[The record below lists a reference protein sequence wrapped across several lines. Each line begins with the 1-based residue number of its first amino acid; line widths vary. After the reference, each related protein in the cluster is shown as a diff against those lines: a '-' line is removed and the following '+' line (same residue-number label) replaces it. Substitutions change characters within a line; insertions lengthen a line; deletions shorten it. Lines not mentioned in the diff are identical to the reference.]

1 MANYEVKYVNLE
13 FPPFVEL
20 SLPFIEAPE
29 VDDKEAFEKLRSDS
43 SAINQYFF
51 PGLSEV
57 LLSVEFVLR
66 ERYRQASAETLEH
79 VQSVLEHEV
88 HARETFPHAAYFRS
102 LGAMGAL
109 AQLSPRVAER
119 VHYLAKKN
127 AASEDASEDPVL
139 EQLRFGIE
147 FHSRMIDIQLSL
159 AGIQNQQ
166 LEKEVMKRDG
176 QVLHYDTEAVFLPAK
191 EFADFDLK
199 TSDAELSDEDVFMLF
214 SSAVQAGQKKYD
226 ATFFQRLADMLRA
239 KESEREAGEET
250 SAAEETASQK
260 QTQEKKKKSS

>member
-29 VDDKEAFEKLRSDS
+29 VEDREAFEKLRSDAATIS
-43 SAINQYFF
+43 QYFF

-66 ERYRQASAETLEH
+66 ERYRQATAETLEH

-88 HARETFPHAAYFRS
+88 YARETFPQTAYFRNLS
-102 LGAMGAL
+102 AMGAL
-109 AQLSPRVAER
+109 KQLSPRVAER
-119 VHYLAKKN
+119 VNYLAKKN
-127 AASEDASEDPVL
+127 VAAEDASEDPVL

-147 FHSRMIDIQLSL
+147 FHSRMIDIQLTL

-166 LEKEVMKRDG
+166 LEKELVKRDG
-176 QVLHYDTEAVFLPAK
+176 HILSFQKETTVLPAK
-191 EFADFDLK
+191 EFADFDL
-199 TSDAELSDEDVFMLF
+199 SPADAELSDEDVLILF
-214 SSAVQAGQKKYD
+214 SSALQAGQKKYD
-226 ATFFQRLADMLRA
+226 ATFFQHLADMLRA
-239 KESEREAGEET
+239 KESEQQTERNT
-250 SAAEETASQK
+250 SASEDAIAKKPTA
-260 QTQEKKKKSS
+260 EKKKKSS